1 MGDSPKCRFPVD
13 RQRAAVRGL
22 WRGGGSILL
31 AGLTWLI
38 GGRLDWPL
46 MWRTDAASCV
56 ALACVVACLA
66 APTIGLAAS
75 ALRWLLLAAWP
86 GAAEIAWC
94 ASEVL
99 IRLGPFG
106 TARLDRGRLRV
117 TDLPDDFAELTE
129 WDDRLPRLAHP
140 NYGPDVLETVLRFCA
155 VDPTGLRRRIVD
167 LQLIPSG
174 VSEPPRPP
182 SAAANDPLKAQLKAL
197 AARHRKS
204 GRPSSP

>member
-1 MGDSPKCRFPVD
+1 MSDAPICCFPVD

-22 WRGGGSILL
+22 WRGGGAILL

-66 APTIGLAAS
+66 APTLGLAAS

-86 GAAEIAWC
+86 VAVEIAWN
-94 ASEVL
+94 ALDVL

-106 TARLDRGRLRV
+106 AARLDRDRLRV

-129 WDDRLPRLAHP
+129 SDDRLPRLAHP
-140 NYGPDVLETVLRFCA
+140 DYGPDVLETVLRFCA
-155 VDPTGLRRRIVD
+155 VEPTGLRRRIVD
-167 LQLIPSG
+167 LQLIPIAAT
-174 VSEPPRPP
+174 EPPHAP
-182 SAAANDPLKAQLKAL
+182 AAAADDSLKAQLKAL
-197 AARHRKS
+197 AARHRKT
-204 GRPSSP
+204 GRMSPP